1 MAVDIKT
8 VERIATLS
16 KLEFSDKEKQE
27 MTGDMNRMLDFVE
40 QLSAVDT
47 EGLKPLIYM
56 LEEEAELRKDEVIET
71 ITQRDALKNAQEKD
85 SDFIKVPKVI
95 NKG

>member
-16 KLEFSDKEKQE
+16 KLEFNDEEKKEI
-27 MTGDMNRMLDFVE
+27 TGDMNRMLDFVE
-40 QLSAVDT
+40 QLSTVDT
-47 EGLKPLIYM
+47 EGVKPLIYM

-71 ITQRDALKNAQEKD
+71 ITQQEALKNAPEKD
-85 SDFIKVPKVI
+85 TDFIKVPKVL
-95 NKG
+95 NQ